1 MVKPEE
7 EENIEIKYT
16 VEAQQT
22 QRSEDLSGQQEQG
35 YLELRQ
41 SVSLMRQGTVEASA
55 PPALSSW
62 SETPGP

>member
-55 PPALSSW
+55 PPALSS
-62 SETPGP
+62 